1 MLTLKDVWS
10 RTAFDD
16 FKLKDYVDITDDIK
30 THECE
35 NVEEKLLRL
44 EELLNLISDQTTMPD
59 RDPVFVI
66 LDYINML
73 QLGFRLSCKYEAE
86 SSEFI
91 KKGSLTIELQLEIN
105 PYITYDT
112 AIRMVLDYYYYAA
125 TKISMIKGI
134 SIYDYIE
141 YELEKNNYGL
151 DENVLF
157 DLINGSY
164 FSSDN
169 YKTSTSVSK
178 YASNIL
184 EFAIGYCKFEDTSIL
199 KTDLPVIDLI
209 KHARALIIK
218 VIKTRHKNQ
227 TTDSVLQSLNKKYNA
242 VVTIISAI
250 FIDNVT
256 LADTDPQL
264 REENIRKYLDSLDL
278 LYNGYDLPEEY
289 KFASIYEKSE
299 RSKRDLMRI
308 FMVLSENNRQ
318 IFEYIE
324 KMLFNKGEE

>member
-1 MLTLKDVWS
+1 MLTIKDVWS
-10 RTAFDD
+10 KTAFDD
-16 FKLKDYVDITDDIK
+16 LKLKNYVDINDDPK
-30 THECE
+30 THKCE

-73 QLGFRLSCKYEAE
+73 QLGFRLSCKYEGK
-86 SSEFI
+86 SSESI
-91 KKGSLTIELQLEIN
+91 KKGSLTIELQPELN

-112 AIRMVLDYYYYAA
+112 AIRMVLDYYYDT

-141 YELEKNNYGL
+141 YELEKNDYGL
-151 DENVLF
+151 TENVLF

-164 FSSDN
+164 FSSN
-169 YKTSTSVSK
+169 EYKTSTSISK
-178 YASNIL
+178 YAPNIL
-184 EFAIGYCKFEDTSIL
+184 EFAIGYCKFEDTSII
-199 KTDLPVIDLI
+199 KTNQSVIDLI

-218 VIKTRHKNQ
+218 VIKTRHENQ
-227 TTDSVLQSLNKKYNA
+227 ITNSALQSLNKKYNA
-242 VVTIISAI
+242 VATMITAI
-250 FIDNVT
+250 FIDSVS
-256 LADTDPQL
+256 LGDTDPQL
-264 REENIRKYLDSLDL
+264 RENNIRKYLDSLDL
-278 LYNGYDLPEEY
+278 LYMNYDLPEEY

-308 FMVLSENNRQ
+308 FMLLSENNRQ

-324 KMLFNKGEE
+324 KSKLDL

>member
-1 MLTLKDVWS
+1 MLTLKELWS
-10 RTAFDD
+10 KEAFKDLE
-16 FKLKDYVDITDDIK
+16 LKNYVDIDD
-30 THECE
+30 TPESHHCE

-73 QLGFRLSCKYEAE
+73 QLGFRLSCKYEGK
-86 SSEFI
+86 SSESI
-91 KKGSLTIELQLEIN
+91 KKGSLTIELQPELN

-112 AIRMVLDYYYYAA
+112 AIRMIVDYYYDA
-125 TKISMIKGI
+125 TKTSMISGI

-141 YELEKNNYGL
+141 YELEKNDYGL
-151 DENVLF
+151 AENVLF

-164 FSSDN
+164 FSSN
-169 YKTSTSVSK
+169 EYNTSTSISK

-199 KTDLPVIDLI
+199 KTNLPVIDLI

-218 VIKTRHKNQ
+218 VIKTRHENQ
-227 TTDSVLQSLNKKYNA
+227 ITDSALQSLDKKYNA
-242 VVTIISAI
+242 VTTMITAI
-250 FIDNVT
+250 FIDSVS
-256 LADTDPQL
+256 LGDTDQQL
-264 REENIRKYLDSLDL
+264 RENNIKKYLDSLDL
-278 LYNGYDLPEEY
+278 LYMNYDLPEEY
-289 KFASIYEKSE
+289 KFNSVYD
-299 RSKRDLMRI
+299 RSTNVKQDLLRL
-308 FMVLSENNRQ
+308 FFALTENNRQ

-324 KMLFNKGEE
+324 KSKLDL

>member
-1 MLTLKDVWS
+1 MLTLKELWS
-10 RTAFDD
+10 RAAFDN

-35 NVEEKLLRL
+35 NVEEKILRL
-44 EELLNLISDQTTMPD
+44 EELLNLISNQKSMPE

-73 QLGFRLSCKYEAE
+73 QLGFRLSCKYEGK
-86 SSEFI
+86 SSESI
-91 KKGSLTIELQLEIN
+91 KKGSLAIDLQPEIN
-105 PYITYDT
+105 PYITHDT
-112 AIRMVLDYYYYAA
+112 AIRMVLDYYYDA

-169 YKTSTSVSK
+169 YRTSTSISK

-218 VIKTRHKNQ
+218 VIKTRHENQ
-227 TTDSVLQSLNKKYNA
+227 ITNSVLQYLNKKYNA
-242 VVTIISAI
+242 VVTMITAI
-250 FIDNVT
+250 FIDSVSLGN
-256 LADTDPQL
+256 TDPQL
-264 REENIRKYLDSLDL
+264 RENNIKKYLDSLDL
-278 LYNGYDLPEEY
+278 LYKGYDLPEEY

-308 FMVLSENNRQ
+308 FMLLSENNRQ

-324 KMLFNKGEE
+324 KSKLDL

>member
-10 RTAFDD
+10 KTAFDD
-16 FKLKDYVDITDDIK
+16 LKLKNYVDITDDLK

-44 EELLNLISDQTTMPD
+44 EELLNLISDQRTMPD

-73 QLGFRLSCKYEAE
+73 QLGFRLSCKYEGK
-86 SSEFI
+86 SSESI
-91 KKGSLTIELQLEIN
+91 KKGSLTIELQPEIN

-112 AIRMVLDYYYYAA
+112 AIRMIVDYYYDA

-169 YKTSTSVSK
+169 YKTSTSISK

-218 VIKTRHKNQ
+218 VIKTRHENQ
-227 TTDSVLQSLNKKYNA
+227 ITDSVLHYLNKKYNA
-242 VVTIISAI
+242 VSTMITAM
-250 FIDNVT
+250 FIDSVS
-256 LADTDPQL
+256 LGDTDPQL
-264 REENIRKYLDSLDL
+264 RENNIKKYLDSLDL

-308 FMVLSENNRQ
+308 FMLLSENNRQ

-324 KMLFNKGEE
+324 KSKLDL

>member
-1 MLTLKDVWS
+1 MITIKDVWS
-10 RTAFDD
+10 KTAFDD
-16 FKLKDYVDITDDIK
+16 LKLKDYIDITDDPK

-44 EELLNLISDQTTMPD
+44 EELLNLISDQTTIPD

-73 QLGFRLSCKYEAE
+73 QLGFRLSCKYEGK
-86 SSEFI
+86 SSESI
-91 KKGSLTIELQLEIN
+91 KKGSLAIDLQPEIN
-105 PYITYDT
+105 PYITYDI
-112 AIRMVLDYYYYAA
+112 AIRMIVDYYYYDI

-209 KHARALIIK
+209 KQGKLKGFKI
-218 VIKTRHKNQ
+218 
-227 TTDSVLQSLNKKYNA
+227 
-242 VVTIISAI
+242 
-250 FIDNVT
+250 
-256 LADTDPQL
+256 
-264 REENIRKYLDSLDL
+264 
-278 LYNGYDLPEEY
+278 G
-289 KFASIYEKSE
+289 KSYT
-299 RSKRDLMRI
+299 
-308 FMVLSENNRQ
+308 N
-318 IFEYIE
+318 Y
-324 KMLFNKGEE
+324 

>member
-1 MLTLKDVWS
+1 MLTLKELWS
-10 RTAFDD
+10 KSAFDD
-16 FKLKDYVDITDDIK
+16 LKLKNYVDITDDPK

-35 NVEEKLLRL
+35 NVEEKILRL
-44 EELLNLISDQTTMPD
+44 EELLNLISDQKSMPE

-73 QLGFRLSCKYEAE
+73 QLGFRLSCKYGGK
-86 SSEFI
+86 SSESI
-91 KKGSLTIELQLEIN
+91 KKGSLTIELKPEIN

-112 AIRMVLDYYYYAA
+112 AIRMVLDYYYDAI
-125 TKISMIKGI
+125 KISMIKGI

-184 EFAIGYCKFEDTSIL
+184 EFAI
-199 KTDLPVIDLI
+199 
-209 KHARALIIK
+209 
-218 VIKTRHKNQ
+218 
-227 TTDSVLQSLNKKYNA
+227 
-242 VVTIISAI
+242 
-250 FIDNVT
+250 
-256 LADTDPQL
+256 
-264 REENIRKYLDSLDL
+264 
-278 LYNGYDLPEEY
+278 
-289 KFASIYEKSE
+289 
-299 RSKRDLMRI
+299 
-308 FMVLSENNRQ
+308 
-318 IFEYIE
+318 
-324 KMLFNKGEE
+324 